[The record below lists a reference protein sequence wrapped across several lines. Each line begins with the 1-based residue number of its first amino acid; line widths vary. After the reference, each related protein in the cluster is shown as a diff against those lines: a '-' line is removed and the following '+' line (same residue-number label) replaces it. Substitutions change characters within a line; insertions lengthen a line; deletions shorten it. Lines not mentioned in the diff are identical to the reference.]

1 MDKLERI
8 KQLIEELNNASYAYY
23 NQIPIMSDY
32 EWDKMY
38 DELINLEEETG
49 IVLANSPTHNV
60 GYSVAD
66 ELKEEIQKN

>member
-23 NQIPIMSDY
+23 NQVSIMPDY

-38 DELINLEEETG
+38 DELIKLEEETG
-49 IVLANSPTHNV
+49 IVLSTVQHITLV
-60 GYSVAD
+60 
-66 ELKEEIQKN
+66 IQLQTN